1 MIKLIFW
8 GTPQFA
14 VPSLQRLLNEPE
26 FEVLG
31 VVTQPD
37 KPRGRGKQLTPS
49 PVKKVALE
57 HGLQVWQ
64 PSRVKKDEQTLAEL
78 RSQQADAFVVV
89 AYGQLLSQEI
99 LDMPRL
105 GCINA
110 HGSLLPQY
118 RGAAPIQWS
127 LYNGD
132 PITGITTMLMDIG
145 MDTGPMLLKESISV
159 GLLEDAIDV
168 GNRLADVSAG
178 LLVET
183 LQKLHQGLLE
193 PIPQEDAI
201 ATSARLITKSDFGVD
216 WAISAI
222 ALHNQVRA
230 FVPNMVAQFRDQ
242 PLKILKTVPLS
253 QQWLDALPTELQAL
267 VQTVSMLDV
276 KDTKPG
282 QIVHLAKPYG
292 PVVQTGEGLILLQ
305 TVQLSG
311 KRYQSGWDFVNGLRL
326 QIGDILDNGVLSQ
339 PIAKG
344 RSQKSCTQNTEA

>member
-14 VPSLQRLLNEPE
+14 VPSLQRLLKEPE

-49 PVKKVALE
+49 PVKQVALE

-64 PSRVKKDEQTLAEL
+64 PARVKKDEQTLAEL
-78 RSQQADAFVVV
+78 RSHQADAFVVV

-132 PITGITTMLMDIG
+132 PTTGITTMLMNIG

-159 GLLEDAIDV
+159 GLLEDAVDV
-168 GNRLADVSAG
+168 GAQLSEVSAG

-183 LQKLHQGLLE
+183 LQKLDRGLLK
-193 PIPQEDAI
+193 PIPQDDAL
-201 ATSARLITKSDFGVD
+201 ASSARLITKSDFVVD
-216 WAISAI
+216 WAKPAI
-222 ALHNQVRA
+222 ALHNQIRA
-230 FVPNMVAQFRDQ
+230 FVPNVVAQFREQ
-242 PLKILKTVPLS
+242 PIKILKTVPLV
-253 QQWLDALPTELQAL
+253 QNCLDRLPTEFQPL
-267 VQTVSMLDV
+267 VQTVSTLDV
-276 KDTKPG
+276 KEIG
-282 QIVHLAKPYG
+282 QIVYLAKPHG
-292 PVVQTGEGLILLQ
+292 PVVQTGQGLILLQ

-311 KRYQSGWDFVNGLRL
+311 KRPQSGWDFVNGLRL
-326 QIGDILDNGVLSQ
+326 QVGDFLNNGVSN
-339 PIAKG
+339 PSSAKG
-344 RSQKSCTQNTEA
+344 